1 MDKFSY
7 KKVLLKTGGTPKNK
21 FVLVE
26 TNNVTDEVFVYN
38 DQPNNSVNNIDQLT
52 KGAPIGKWT
61 VNSTDNPTAGEFIPF
76 TGEVVPGT
84 TKTFTELIDTEN
96 NNKTL
101 IQNTGQLIDTLSEES
116 KEGPVFSNYP
126 GTTTTKN
133 VDNSE
138 LLGNAFAATASAE
151 ANARQ
156 RFSPPTSQLSG
167 SYGALRSYRYPLTLQ
182 PLTSDIVQFQIVKYK
197 PLFNGLVSDTGEIK
211 AAELANS
218 IGTTNRGQTET
229 IGSIAL
235 AIQPPVSDANTVNW
249 TESGVNALQ
258 LGLAATSLGFI
269 RDGVQG
275 AGDVLRAIGGRI
287 GADSDAV
294 SGALSTYF
302 AQLATQSSGLLTRLT
317 GSILNP
323 NLETLFQGPRTRGF
337 TYTFF
342 FTPRDEDESIMV
354 RSIIRA
360 FKEAMA
366 VKRSTGNLFLST
378 PYVFNIKYLYQGEA
392 GQDHPYIGKVKGPCA
407 LKSCTTDYTPQGNYM
422 TYSGGSMVQYKLE
435 LQFQELDP
443 VYADDYLTLGE
454 NSIGY

>member
-21 FVLVE
+21 YVLVE
-26 TNNVTDEVFVYN
+26 TNSTTGDIFVYN
-38 DQPNNSVNNIDQLT
+38 DQPNNSVNNINQLT

-61 VNSTDNPTAGEFIPF
+61 VNSTDNPTAGEFTSF

-84 TKTFTELIDTEN
+84 TKTFAELIDTEN

-101 IQNTGQLIDTLSEES
+101 IQNTTQQINSLPEES
-116 KEGPVFSNYP
+116 KKTGAVATFP
-126 GTTTTKN
+126 GTTNKEITEQ
-133 VDNSE
+133 VLSE
-138 LLGNAFAATASAE
+138 ISTAQ

-182 PLTSDIVQFQIVKYK
+182 PLTSDIVQFQIVKYT

-211 AAELANS
+211 ATELANS
-218 IGTTNRGQTET
+218 ITTANRGQTET

-235 AIQPPVSDANTVNW
+235 AIQPPITDANTVNW
-249 TESGVNALQ
+249 TEQGANPVQ

-269 RDGVQG
+269 RDGVNG
-275 AGDVLRAIGGRI
+275 AGDVLRSIGQRLG
-287 GADSDAV
+287 GDQTAV
-294 SGALSTYF
+294 SNALSTYF
-302 AQLATQSSGLLTRLT
+302 AQLASGLQGGLLTRLT

-354 RSIIRA
+354 RGIIRA

-366 VKRSTGNLFLST
+366 VKRSTGNLFLSA

>member
-21 FVLVE
+21 YVLVE
-26 TNNVTDEVFVYN
+26 TNSTTGDIFVYN
-38 DQPNNSVNNIDQLT
+38 DQPNNSVNNINQLT

-61 VNSTDNPTAGEFIPF
+61 VNSTDNPTAGEFTSF

-84 TKTFTELIDTEN
+84 TKTFAELIDTEN

-101 IQNTGQLIDTLSEES
+101 IQNTTQQINSLPEES
-116 KEGPVFSNYP
+116 KETGAVATFP
-126 GTTTTKN
+126 GTTN

-366 VKRSTGNLFLST
+366 VKRSTGNLFLSA

>member
-21 FVLVE
+21 YVLVE
-26 TNNVTDEVFVYN
+26 TNGTTGDIFVYN
-38 DQPNNSVNNIDQLT
+38 DQPNNSVNNINQLT

-61 VNSTDNPTAGEFIPF
+61 VNSTDNPTAGEFTSF

-84 TKTFTELIDTEN
+84 TKTFAELIDTEN

-101 IQNTGQLIDTLSEES
+101 IQNTTQQINSLPEES
-116 KEGPVFSNYP
+116 KKTGAVATFP
-126 GTTTTKN
+126 GTTNKEITEQ
-133 VDNSE
+133 VLSE
-138 LLGNAFAATASAE
+138 ISTAQ

-182 PLTSDIVQFQIVKYK
+182 PLTSDIVQFQIVKYT

-211 AAELANS
+211 ATELANS
-218 IGTTNRGQTET
+218 ITTANRGQTET

-235 AIQPPVSDANTVNW
+235 AIQPPITDANTVNW
-249 TESGVNALQ
+249 TEQGANPVQ

-269 RDGVQG
+269 RDGVNG
-275 AGDVLRAIGGRI
+275 AGDVLRSIGQRLG
-287 GADSDAV
+287 GDQTAV
-294 SGALSTYF
+294 SNALSTYF
-302 AQLATQSSGLLTRLT
+302 AQLASGLQGGLLTRLT

-354 RSIIRA
+354 RGIIRA

-366 VKRSTGNLFLST
+366 VKRSTGNLFLSA

>member
-21 FVLVE
+21 YVLVE
-26 TNNVTDEVFVYN
+26 TNSTTGDIFVYN

-61 VNSTDNPTAGEFIPF
+61 VNSTDNPTAGEFTSF

-84 TKTFTELIDTEN
+84 TKTFAELIDTEN

-101 IQNTGQLIDTLSEES
+101 IQNTTQQINSLPEES
-116 KEGPVFSNYP
+116 KKTGAVATFP
-126 GTTTTKN
+126 GTTNKEITEQ
-133 VDNSE
+133 VLSE
-138 LLGNAFAATASAE
+138 ISTAQ

-182 PLTSDIVQFQIVKYK
+182 PLTSDIVQFQIVKYT

-211 AAELANS
+211 ATELANS
-218 IGTTNRGQTET
+218 ITTANRGQTET

-235 AIQPPVSDANTVNW
+235 AIQPPITDANTVNW
-249 TESGVNALQ
+249 TEQGANPVQ

-269 RDGVQG
+269 RDGVNG
-275 AGDVLRAIGGRI
+275 AGDVLRSIGQRLG
-287 GADSDAV
+287 GDQTAV
-294 SGALSTYF
+294 SNALSTYF
-302 AQLATQSSGLLTRLT
+302 AQLASGLQGGLLTRLT

-354 RSIIRA
+354 RGIIRA

-366 VKRSTGNLFLST
+366 VKRSTGNLFLSA

>member
-21 FVLVE
+21 YVLVE
-26 TNNVTDEVFVYN
+26 TNNVTDEIFVYN

-52 KGAPIGKWT
+52 KGAPIGKWI
-61 VNSTDNPTAGEFIPF
+61 VNSTDNPTAGEFTSF

-84 TKTFTELIDTEN
+84 TKTFAELIDTEN

-101 IQNTGQLIDTLSEES
+101 IQNTTQQINSLPEES
-116 KEGPVFSNYP
+116 KKTGAVATFP
-126 GTTTTKN
+126 GTTNKEITEQ
-133 VDNSE
+133 VLSE
-138 LLGNAFAATASAE
+138 ISTAQ

-182 PLTSDIVQFQIVKYK
+182 PLTSDIVQFQIVKYT

-211 AAELANS
+211 ATELANS
-218 IGTTNRGQTET
+218 ITTANRGQTET

-235 AIQPPVSDANTVNW
+235 AIQPPITDANTVNW
-249 TESGVNALQ
+249 TEQGANPVQ

-269 RDGVQG
+269 RDGVNG
-275 AGDVLRAIGGRI
+275 AGDVLRSIGQRLG
-287 GADSDAV
+287 GDQTAV
-294 SGALSTYF
+294 SNALSTYF
-302 AQLATQSSGLLTRLT
+302 AQLASGLQGGLLTRLT

-354 RSIIRA
+354 RGIIRA

-366 VKRSTGNLFLST
+366 VKRSTGNLFLSA